1 MSTTKRNALIFL
13 TGAVVLV
20 ILLAMSLPT
29 LHLFQGEPFSLA
41 QSPSGGT
48 VGGASLEGGDLLF
61 WVIRGFV
68 ALFVIFF
75 PIYIIQSMMSKQ
87 GRRRLVFYIIMFA
100 LLFYFA
106 DYLHNHMPE
115 KEPEEQDITA
125 IGKQQIDGQN
135 GQTPNQF
142 LAEPP
147 SWLTPV
153 IIIAASLITVAV
165 IVTILLIMQRRR
177 RLLPPTALEKLAE
190 TAQTTVTA
198 IQSGS
203 DFKLTVMRCYQQMM
217 QVVKEEKGI
226 ARETTMTAREFED
239 QLVKRG
245 LPQDAIRTLTRLF
258 EQVRYGSLPTN
269 PRDEAVAVACL
280 TDIVKACGGQWSA

>member
-20 ILLAMSLPT
+20 VLLAMSLPT

-48 VGGASLEGGDLLF
+48 VGGASLEGDQLLF
-61 WVIRGFV
+61 WLIRGFV
-68 ALFVIFF
+68 ALFLIFI

-87 GRRRLVFYIIMFA
+87 GRKRLVFYIILFA
-100 LLFYFA
+100 LLFYVA
-106 DYLHNHMPE
+106 DYLHNHLQPQQQQ
-115 KEPEEQDITA
+115 EQEITD
-125 IGKQQIDGQN
+125 IGKQEIDGQN

-147 SWLTPV
+147 AWLTPV
-153 IIIAASLITVAV
+153 IIITASVITVAV
-165 IVTILLIMQRRR
+165 IVIILLIMQRRR

-190 TAQTTVTA
+190 TAQTTVAA

-203 DFKLTVMRCYQQMM
+203 DFKLTVIRCYQQMM

-226 ARETTMTAREFED
+226 ARETTMTAREFEE
-239 QLVKRG
+239 QLLKRG

-258 EQVRYGSLPTN
+258 EQVRYGSLPPST
-269 PRDEAVAVACL
+269 RDEELAVACL